1 MAVSLLILEKSKIT
15 EDLRVGI
22 GAHCFH
28 SWGGVLVGSGVHLTC
43 SFIALLVAEL
53 VIGCVVPRHNH
64 VVSPSK
70 MKNKNFALTLKFNF
84 KFFMLNKL

>member
-1 MAVSLLILEKSKIT
+1 MSLLILEIQDYRGLKSC
-15 EDLRVGI
+15 I

-53 VIGCVVPRHNH
+53 VIGCVVPD
-64 VVSPSK
+64 
-70 MKNKNFALTLKFNF
+70 TI
-84 KFFMLNKL
+84 MLFPHQE